1 MTAKK
6 KILYLF
12 SFIVVAYTSFPSPAE
27 GCGGCMISNFDRF
40 LPPVT
45 VWCIFII
52 VWFLAVSALEG
63 VKSFIRGL
71 LFVIVLSFILLSF
84 LGPFA
89 LLPLF
94 LYALLKSITAFSH
107 LRKKNTA
114 TALADWGRGLRDHH
128 HSWTFCLFKHDKKLE
143 DKSRLYSAAGKSSTR
158 WNSST

>member
-63 VKSFIRGL
+63 GL
-71 LFVIVLSFILLSF
+71 KLEE
-84 LGPFA
+84 A
-89 LLPLF
+89 
-94 LYALLKSITAFSH
+94 LKSTQV
-107 LRKKNTA
+107 LPD
-114 TALADWGRGLRDHH
+114 L
-128 HSWTFCLFKHDKKLE
+128 DKE
-143 DKSRLYSAAGKSSTR
+143 
-158 WNSST
+158 